1 MSELTD
7 TKSPQAPTESKP
19 AAELVAKP
27 LQRPQKRF
35 FSLSE
40 DEGIRVVDKGP
51 IAAIAA
57 TAEGVI
63 SGGEEIGQ
71 LEGEQLEK
79 MVKVNVVVSHV
90 VEQLLEEIV
99 RDPLVVALYQ
109 RVFGEELL
117 ARLGKTVGS
126 SLDAGW
132 GRGILTGKEVV
143 SNFIDEVLSCVIKSR
158 FEAGLAD
165 KGVMNAWECFWSNLH
180 EH

>member
-1 MSELTD
+1 M
-7 TKSPQAPTESKP
+7 
-19 AAELVAKP
+19 V
-27 LQRPQKRF
+27 
-35 FSLSE
+35 
-40 DEGIRVVDKGP
+40 
-51 IAAIAA
+51 
-57 TAEGVI
+57 
-63 SGGEEIGQ
+63 SGGEEIDPLQ
-71 LEGEQLEK
+71 GEQMDK

-90 VEQLLEEIV
+90 VEQLLDEII

-126 SLDAGW
+126 SLDQGW

-158 FEAGLAD
+158 FEGGLAE
-165 KGVMNAWECFWSNLH
+165 KGVMSAWESFWSNLH